1 MLFQKS
7 LLRELRATA
16 GGVLAVLITTLVT
29 MILIRAL
36 GRAASGRV
44 DGELVLPLIVFNTV
58 SLLNSVLMLTVY
70 ISVLLVLSR
79 WWRDSEALIWLT
91 SGKSQADFVRPVWRF
106 TWPMMLLVALLST
119 VISPWARQQI
129 SAFEDEIR
137 NRGDAQRVSPGQFRE
152 SYSGQRVFFI
162 ENPDSDDGRI
172 GTVFIRSLE
181 PGGRQVILVSSTGR
195 FEQDALGQQWVVLE
209 RGFRTDMVSDN
220 LESRT
225 TGFDTYRVRLDQ
237 SGPVARTPDSIR
249 SAPTLD
255 LLERV
260 EPAADAELAMRVGLP
275 MLTLALAALAI
286 PLAVSNVR
294 AGRAINLIIAL
305 LVYLIASNLLSALV
319 AVVGQGRI
327 TLVMA
332 WWPIPAALLLLAVVM
347 IIWRMRQ
354 IPGPADLLWAAFRRI
369 LPSSRERAV

>member
-91 SGKSQADFVRPVWRF
+91 SGKSLADFVRPVWRF